1 MDKRSGFNLLQAAV
15 FEGDYSTVFKA
26 HGLLNNFVKEM
37 NFETTGNDARN
48 FPGKTAVDILSSLD
62 VRGRGHA
69 DIDEFYYEMVG
80 KVNTLTE
87 LHLCAKYD
95 DAEKAVEL
103 VLNDGVDINIPAK
116 SNRTPLLWV
125 NMSSSGMLIKALI
138 DLGAD
143 VNAQRTD
150 NKGTPLM
157 LASCWN
163 NYMATHLLLEHG
175 ADANIQASNG
185 YAPLHES
192 VRRGLFEVSQL
203 LIGSGCNINLQNEIG
218 RTPLHTAAWN
228 NQVKLVTLLLEN
240 NADANIQ
247 NSAGDTPLNG
257 SVSRGLFEV
266 SQLLI
271 KSGCNI
277 NLQNNESETPLY
289 VAFRNKHEHLW
300 KLLLECNA
308 DVSMRCKQ
316 NPRDRLYLVCG
327 IVKGKPAW
335 HYVMVEKQLL
345 GLFLKR
351 TKGGS
356 LDVADFG
363 KVIESGWGKDP
374 PENTEEKIVK
384 REAAMFKEVLS
395 STLLH
400 VASRKNNTEVTDLL
414 VNYGADINA
423 RDTDGFTPLH
433 VAAILGNLE
442 VVKKLVDL
450 KADVN
455 LATVDGKDAAD
466 LAHLNEELE
475 IEEYI
480 KSKIASS
487 QRPKGKEVE
496 RYITYLNIL
505 SEAYSYSFGSLQYRY
520 GLTEDLKSLSL

>member
-26 HGLLNNFVKEM
+26 QGLLNNFVKEM

-48 FPGKTAVDILSSLD
+48 FPGKTAVDILWSLD
-62 VRGRGHA
+62 MRGQGHA
-69 DIDEFYYEMVG
+69 DIEKLYYEMVK
-80 KVNTLTE
+80 KVTTLTE

-103 VLNDGVDINIPAK
+103 VLNDGIDINIPAK

-125 NMSSSGMLIKALI
+125 SMSSSGMLIKALI

-157 LASCWN
+157 LASCRN

-175 ADANIQASNG
+175 ADANIQASDG

-192 VRRGLFEVSQL
+192 VSRGFFKVSQL
-203 LIGSGCNINLQNEIG
+203 LIE
-218 RTPLHTAAWN
+218 
-228 NQVKLVTLLLEN
+228 
-240 NADANIQ
+240 
-247 NSAGDTPLNG
+247 
-257 SVSRGLFEV
+257 
-266 SQLLI
+266 
-271 KSGCNI
+271 SGCNI

-300 KLLLECNA
+300 KLLVKCNA
-308 DVSMRCKQ
+308 DVSIRCKQ
-316 NPRDRLYLVCG
+316 NPRDRLYLVRG
-327 IVKGKPAW
+327 KVKGKPAW

-356 LDVADFG
+356 LNVADFG
-363 KVIESGWGKDP
+363 NVLESGWGKDP
-374 PENTEEKIVK
+374 PENTGEKIVK
-384 REAAMFKEVLS
+384 REAAMFEEVLN

-414 VNYGADINA
+414 VNYGADVNA

-455 LATVDGKDAAD
+455 QATVDGKDAAD

-475 IEEYI
+475 IDEYI

-496 RYITYLNIL
+496 RDIVGNVRLPQVQSSPQVTSSSLIL
-505 SEAYSYSFGSLQYRY
+505 EL
-520 GLTEDLKSLSL
+520 